1 MSLQTDK
8 NSGEACLRGCIA
20 DMHTHSEHSHDSQ
33 CKMEDMYKAQMAKGT
48 ALFAVTDHFDAGSY
62 PVEKLLADIKASYDE
77 ACRLNEKHGDER
89 ILKGIE
95 ISEAIWHSEDYK
107 KAMEL
112 LPYDV
117 VIGSVHLVSY
127 KDITDAY
134 SREDLSRL
142 SAEELSGFMHKYFA
156 DMQEMVRTLDFDI
169 LAHLTCPIRYIE
181 GKYKIK
187 LDLAAYDDE
196 INAILEGIIK
206 RGIALEVN
214 TSSLNVIN
222 EFFPPK
228 HIIKRYRDMGGYL
241 VTLGSDAHVA
251 QNASAGLDAAVSTLK
266 EAGFDSIYCYRK
278 RKPCRIEL

>member
-1 MSLQTDK
+1 MNLQK
-8 NSGEACLRGCIA
+8 NKTIGEPYLRGCVA

-33 CKMEDMYKAQMAKGT
+33 CKMEDMYNAQMAKGT
-48 ALFAVTDHFDAGSY
+48 AHFAVTDHFDVGSG
-62 PVEKLLADIKASYDE
+62 PAEEILSNIKASYDE
-77 ACRLNEKHGDER
+77 ACRLNEKHGNEC

-95 ISEAIWHSEDYK
+95 ISEGIWGREDYK
-107 KAMEL
+107 KAIDL

-117 VIGSVHLVSY
+117 VIGSVHRVSY
-127 KDITDAY
+127 KSITDAY
-134 SREDLSRL
+134 SREDFSSLT
-142 SAEELSGFMHKYFA
+142 ADELTNFMHKYFA

-181 GKYKIK
+181 GRYKIK
-187 LDLAAYDDE
+187 LSLEPFDDE

-222 EFFPPK
+222 EFFPPRQ
-228 HIIKRYRDMGGYL
+228 IIKRYREMGGCL
-241 VTLGSDAHVA
+241 VTIGSDAHVA
-251 QNASAGLDAAVSTLK
+251 QNAAAGLDEAVATLR